1 MVSMSVAQSLNIA
14 VIVHN
19 LVFWLFLVS
28 LMASYFRWLAKPAA
42 SLLVLSVVLCGLLF
56 LVFSA
61 LATYMATES
70 FWMSIAFP
78 LPVIIGWVTALADKN
93 YGLAA
98 LIILNL
104 MFFMIASRRIKRMP
118 APSDQV

>member
-1 MVSMSVAQSLNIA
+1 MVSVAQSLNIA
-14 VIVHN
+14 LAVHN
-19 LVFWLFLVS
+19 LVFWVFLVG
-28 LMASYFRWLAKPAA
+28 LIASYFRLLAKPAA
-42 SLLVLSVVLCGLLF
+42 FLLVLSFVLCGLLF
-56 LVFSA
+56 LISSA
-61 LATYMATES
+61 LATYIATES

-78 LPVIIGWVTALADKN
+78 LPGIIGWVTALADKN

-104 MFFMIASRRIKRMP
+104 TFAMIASRRIGRML

>member
-14 VIVHN
+14 MAVHN
-19 LVFWLFLVS
+19 LVLWVFLAG
-28 LMASYFRWLAKPAA
+28 LMTSYFRWLAKPAA
-42 SLLVLSVVLCGLLF
+42 FLLMLSVVLCGLLF
-56 LVFSA
+56 LISSA
-61 LATYMATES
+61 LATYIATES

-78 LPVIIGWVTALADKN
+78 LPVIIGSVSALADKS

-104 MFFMIASRRIKRMP
+104 MFSMIASQRIKRMP
-118 APSDQV
+118 SDQV